1 MNEFFKK
8 YKKKEIKFKKRKKY
22 FSQSLTFKA
31 AFLFLLVACS
41 LLLFHQSTRALE
53 PVEKGVGVSVTIEE
67 EAAPPPPLGA
77 GGPPWVP
84 PVAYAT
90 AIFKG
95 KAYPGA
101 LVTILKDGM
110 VATTFKVDATGY
122 FSRSLTGLP
131 AKIYTFG
138 IWAED
143 VRGRESL
150 TLSYSI
156 SLIGGMKTTMEIFLP
171 PTFELDKTEV
181 EQGEDLGMTGQ
192 TYPLSNLNIFIFP
205 DGLARK
211 TSVDEKGDWSYK
223 LDTTSLVLGTYTAKV
238 QAQTDE
244 GEQSPFSQT
253 LSFSVLLSK
262 CRGADLN
269 FDGKVNIIDFSILL
283 YFWNSTTPENICTD
297 INRDGIVN
305 LVDFSIMMYQ
315 WTG

>member
-1 MNEFFKK
+1 MNDFFEKQ
-8 YKKKEIKFKKRKKY
+8 KKKEIKFEKIKKY
-22 FSQSLTFKA
+22 FLRPFMLGT
-31 AFLFLLVACS
+31 AFLFLLVALG
-41 LLLFHQSTRALE
+41 LLLFHQPSRALE
-53 PVEKGVGVSVTIEE
+53 IKKEVGVSVTIEE
-67 EAAPPPPLGA
+67 TAPPLPPV
-77 GGPPWVP
+77 GGIWTP

-101 LVTILKDGM
+101 LVTILKDGI
-110 VATTFKVDATGY
+110 VATTFKVDTTGY
-122 FSRSLTGLP
+122 FSKSLTGLP

-143 VRGRESL
+143 VKGRKSL

-156 SLIGGMKTTMEIFLP
+156 SLIGEMTTTMEIFLP
-171 PTFELDKTEV
+171 PTFELDNVEV
-181 EQGEDLGMTGQ
+181 EQGKDLGMAGQ
-192 TYPLSNLNIFIFP
+192 TFPLSNLNIFAN
-205 DGLARK
+205 GLTRK
-211 TSVDEKGDWSYK
+211 TSADEEGDWSYK
-223 LDTTSLVLGTYTAKV
+223 LDTTLLALGTYAAKV
-238 QAQTDE
+238 QSQTDE
-244 GEQSPFSQT
+244 GEQSPFSQA
-253 LSFSVLLSK
+253 LSFSVTPPK

-283 YFWNSTTPENICTD
+283 YFWGQTKPANICAD

>member
-1 MNEFFKK
+1 MNEFFKRQ
-8 YKKKEIKFKKRKKY
+8 KKRKIKFKKRKKY
-22 FSQSLTFKA
+22 FSQSLISKA
-31 AFLFLLVACS
+31 AFLFLLVAWG
-41 LLLFHQSTRALE
+41 LLLSSQLTQAITI
-53 PVEKGVGVSVTIEE
+53 EKEVGVSVTIEE
-67 EAAPPPPLGA
+67 EAAPPLLGV
-77 GGPPWVP
+77 GGPYIP

-110 VATTFKVDATGY
+110 VATTFKVDSTGY

-171 PTFELDKTEV
+171 PTFELNKTEV
-181 EQGEDLGMTGQ
+181 EQGEDLGMAGQ
-192 TYPLSNLNIFIFP
+192 TYPLSNLNIFVFFP
-205 DGLARK
+205 TLTKK
-211 TSVDEKGDWSYK
+211 TSADDKGDWSYK
-223 LDTTSLVLGTYTAKV
+223 LDTTPLALGTHTSKV
-238 QAQTDE
+238 QSQTDE

-253 LSFSVLLSK
+253 LSFSVASPEYQ
-262 CRGADLN
+262 GADLSQ
-269 FDGKVNIIDFSILL
+269 DGKVNIIDFSILL
-283 YFWNSTTPENICTD
+283 YFWHSTAPENIRTD